1 MSIINE
7 SPPKP
12 VVAYGSSRRN
22 TELGLV
28 ILGAVV
34 TVAAYVLAS
43 LGRTASIPADVGPVL
58 AVLVVLLLIPHLATR
73 VFAVGADATLLPIAA
88 LLNGIGWVF
97 ITRLRP
103 SLGQV
108 QATWTM
114 VAVAAFIVT
123 LVIVSDVRA
132 LARYRWTFAMIGI
145 SLLCLPFIPGLGKT
159 IGDAKLW
166 IAYGGFT
173 FQPGEIAKLTLAIF
187 FAGYLAERRE
197 LIATG
202 RRFGPVTIP
211 HARDL
216 GPVIF
221 AWATSLLIMI
231 AGKDLGSSLMFF
243 SLFVVVLWVATERS
257 VWLVIGLVL
266 FAGGAWFSW
275 KNFGH
280 VQTRVDTWLNPWL
293 TPRGKGMQLVESTFS
308 FSSGGVSGVGL
319 GLGDPTRI
327 PAAQTDFI
335 IAAVGEELGLMGV
348 GAILMSFMLLVGSG
362 LRIAVRSTNT
372 FSKLLAVG
380 LTTIIGVQAF
390 VIVGG
395 VTRLVPLTGVTLPF
409 VTYGGSSLVAN
420 YVLLALLLRIS
431 HETAAKEN
439 QLIRPVPFWKKGSAR
454 AARAAQR
461 QQIKAE
467 ARALKIA
474 TREQLRPP
482 APHGSAQHAPESRSP
497 MQGQPE
503 RREPFDPPRAPPS

>member
-1 MSIINE
+1 MTAVE
-7 SPPKP
+7 ERVPVP

-28 ILGAVV
+28 IMGAVV

-58 AVLVVLLLIPHLATR
+58 GVLVGLLVIPHLVTR
-73 VFAVGADATLLPIAA
+73 VYAVGADATLLPIAA
-88 LLNGIGWVF
+88 LLNGLGWVF
-97 ITRLRP
+97 ITRLKP
-103 SLGQV
+103 SLGQI

-114 VAVAAFIVT
+114 VAVTAFIVT
-123 LVIVSDVRA
+123 LIVVSDIRA
-132 LARYRWTFAMIGI
+132 LARYRWTFALIGI
-145 SLLCLPFIPGLGKT
+145 GLLCLPFIPGVGKT

-166 IAYGGFT
+166 IKVGSFT
-173 FQPGEIAKLTLAIF
+173 FQPGEIAKITLAIF

-202 RRFGPVTIP
+202 RRFGPLTIP
-211 HARDL
+211 AARDL

-221 AWATSLLIMI
+221 AWGTSLLIMI
-231 AGKDLGSSLMFF
+231 AGKDLGSSLLFF

-257 VWLVIGLVL
+257 VWLVIGVVL
-266 FAGGAWFSW
+266 FAAGAWFSW
-275 KNFGH
+275 KQFAH
-280 VQTRVDTWLNPWL
+280 VQTRVDTWLDPWL

-327 PAAQTDFI
+327 PAVQTDFI
-335 IAAVGEELGLMGV
+335 ISAVGEELGLMGV
-348 GAILMSFMLLVGSG
+348 GAILMSFMLLIGSG
-362 LRIAVRSTNT
+362 LRIAARSTNT

-454 AARAAQR
+454 SARKAQAASERQARKASRAAT
-461 QQIKAE
+461 KH
-467 ARALKIA
+467 A
-474 TREQLRPP
+474 TR
-482 APHGSAQHAPESRSP
+482 SASK
-497 MQGQPE
+497 
-503 RREPFDPPRAPPS
+503 